1 MKFIVDA
8 QLPKSLSDL
17 LKYRGFD
24 SIHTLDLPNKNSTSD
39 KEITEI
45 AINEKRIVI
54 TKDNDFLESFLLN
67 SKPEKLIVVRTGNIP
82 NPILLKIFDNNLEL
96 IKSMISRSNLIEI
109 TRNEIAEHE

>member
-24 SIHTLDLPNKNSTSD
+24 SIHTLELPNKNATSD

-45 AINEKRIVI
+45 AFTEKRIVI

-67 SKPEKLIVVRTGNIP
+67 STPEKLIIVRTGNIP
-82 NPILLKIFDNNLEL
+82 NSILLKIFDSNLDL
-96 IKSMISRSNLIEI
+96 IHSMISRSNLIEV
-109 TRNEIAEHE
+109 TRSEIAEHE